1 MEVAEPPVLLSDP
14 PSLMIRPPLFIDKA
28 VPPPTTSMVAVASLP
43 LMTGVVGSVVPL
55 IVTSPV
61 VGTAP
66 DCQFAAL
73 NQSVLKAPVH
83 ESSARAA
90 LPYARSSSANK
101 ARKPIHA
108 DDACASDR
116 KRQGV
121 DGRTCDWKRPIH
133 TSLLGFWWMT
143 WAQAMVFLFSRTGE
157 NRRQCPATE
166 KHRRHTCT
174 RCSACHLLI
183 IGLSPLIKGIGT
195 SRVRYE
201 P

>member
-43 LMTGVVGSVVPL
+43 DDRSSWVRGAADRDLSSRGHG
-55 IVTSPV
+55 
-61 VGTAP
+61 P